1 MQGVEDPRGSGRYPE
16 PIWLGMVQHDKVM
29 FDWGNPVQDEQV
41 LNADVDVEFQLNSEM
56 WEESA
61 QLAVALINANR
72 MFATHHPAA
81 MSNAMSNTDS
91 TPFMDL
97 VAAVS
102 VRENRRRYEI
112 GRGSDPHWH
121 RPTDILETFADADYR
136 LGFSA
141 METTL
146 GATARLAGARVVSLR
161 AEGPGVGHPAP
172 GGHA

>member
-1 MQGVEDPRGSGRYPE
+1 
-16 PIWLGMVQHDKVM
+16 M
-29 FDWGNPVQDEQV
+29 FDRGNPVQDEQV

-81 MSNAMSNTDS
+81 MSNTDS

-97 VAAVS
+97 VAVVG

-112 GRGSDPHWH
+112 G
-121 RPTDILETFADADYR
+121 T
-136 LGFSA
+136 
-141 METTL
+141 
-146 GATARLAGARVVSLR
+146 V
-161 AEGPGVGHPAP
+161 
-172 GGHA
+172 